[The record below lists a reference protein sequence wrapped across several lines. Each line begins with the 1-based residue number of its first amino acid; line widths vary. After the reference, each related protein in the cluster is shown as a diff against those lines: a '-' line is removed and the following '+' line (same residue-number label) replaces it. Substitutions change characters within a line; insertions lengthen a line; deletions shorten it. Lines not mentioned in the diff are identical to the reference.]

1 MQLSIPKVLRL
12 LGIAFV
18 ISVVGLVL
26 TACDNDDDATPSPAF
41 SNNPPATESSVE
53 TPQLQVGDAAPAFSL
68 PTSDGGTV
76 SLADY
81 VGEQPVLLYFH
92 MAVG

>member
-1 MQLSIPKVLRL
+1 MQSSIPKVLRL

-18 ISVVGLVL
+18 ISVMGLVL
-26 TACDNDDDATPSPAF
+26 TACDNDEDATPSPEF
-41 SNNPPATESSVE
+41 SNNPPATDSSVQ
-53 TPQLQVGDAAPAFSL
+53 TAQLRVGDAAPAFSL
-68 PTSDGGTV
+68 PASDGDTV